1 MTNDTEVFGAQNEW
15 LPLKDETKEERQMGR
30 KKRTRN
36 QVNKNEDR
44 KEKPGKLR
52 THPASGTK
60 RVVRKVTFGW
70 LKDLKKRKG
79 TGARPGT
86 GTS

>member
-1 MTNDTEVFGAQNEW
+1 MAPIKRDGTN
-15 LPLKDETKEERQMGR
+15 EERQMGR

-36 QVNKNEDR
+36 QFNKNEDR
-44 KEKPGKLR
+44 KEKPGKLW
-52 THPASGTK
+52 THPASGIK

-70 LKDLKKRKG
+70 RLKDLKKIKG
-79 TGARPGT
+79 TGARPGI